1 MDIEQ
6 RLMRVERQCR
16 VYRGILV
23 LAGLGLLA
31 FVSLGLDHGEKE
43 TQDVVRTRRLE
54 VVNKEGRVV
63 GSMFAG
69 FQNGGAL
76 ILRNSDGGV
85 AAVLDSNTH
94 AGGTVILFNDWREPA
109 IQMHPTR
116 AGDGLLMIKSRG
128 HGNRAHYTS
137 DGMQNQSAKR
147 KHGHK

>member
-1 MDIEQ
+1 MDSEQ
-6 RLMRVERQCR
+6 RLMRLERQCR

-63 GSMFAG
+63 GSMFSG

-128 HGNRAHYTS
+128 HDKRAHYTS
-137 DGMQNQSAKR
+137 EGMQKQSSKP
-147 KHGHK
+147 

>member
-31 FVSLGLDHGEKE
+31 LVSLGLDREEKI

-63 GSMFAG
+63 GSMFSG
-69 FQNGGAL
+69 LQNGGTL
-76 ILRNSDGGV
+76 ILRKSDDG
-85 AAVLDSNTH
+85 AAVVLDSNLH
-94 AGGTVILFNDWREPA
+94 AGGTVVLFNDWREPA

-116 AGDGLLMIKSRG
+116 TGDGLLMIKSRG
-128 HGNRAHYTS
+128 HHNRAFYTS
-137 DGMQNQSAKR
+137 EGMQKSSSKQ
-147 KHGHK
+147 

>member
-31 FVSLGLDHGEKE
+31 LVSLGLDHGEKI

-63 GSMFAG
+63 GSMFSG
-69 FQNGGAL
+69 FQNGGVL
-76 ILRNSDGGV
+76 ILRKSDDA
-85 AAVLDSNTH
+85 AAVVLDTNLH
-94 AGGTVILFNDWREPA
+94 AGGTVVLFNDWGEPA

-116 AGDGLLMIKSRG
+116 TGDGLLMIKSRG
-128 HGNRAHYTS
+128 HHNRAYYTS
-137 DGMQNQSAKR
+137 EGMQKSSSKQ
-147 KHGHK
+147 